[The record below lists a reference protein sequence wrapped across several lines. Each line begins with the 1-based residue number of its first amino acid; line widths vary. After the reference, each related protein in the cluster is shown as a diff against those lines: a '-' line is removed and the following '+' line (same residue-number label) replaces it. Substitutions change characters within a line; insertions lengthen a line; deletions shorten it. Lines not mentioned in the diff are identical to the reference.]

1 MTVAGKHLPA
11 PQSPAVRRAAPPLRK
26 ALTRLALV
34 LFVCLVTGGVWWAG
48 WTDGFDSQYYD
59 IWHTLAGARGQAG
72 HTVIVAVDDEALL
85 MYRDEPLVFWGP
97 HFARAL
103 EVIRAAGARST
114 VMDYLFTVSAES
126 WLRKIELG
134 ESETS
139 RTFDVPLREQFASG
153 RVFLTGAVATNKQG
167 RTELLLPIQD
177 YFFVL
182 PGGLADIALANLYT
196 DPDGAVRRFL
206 PALLQTPD
214 PPRLSVAALMAV
226 RALNLDP
233 AAPEWKI
240 GRARFANAPR
250 TYPIG
255 FIGPPGTVPRVSLAA
270 LLAPGAL
277 ENSRLRLLKDKIVI
291 IAGEHVGVQDIH
303 LTPYARGFL
312 GIRGKVMTGPE
323 VHANLIETMLTGRY
337 PRPLPAWL
345 PPLCF
350 ALAIFLSTAF
360 FFRLRLW
367 PGLLAGLGF
376 LIAAVLCGYVLF
388 RLDWVL
394 PVVGMQQGVV
404 LSYLG
409 VLATKLTGEEKERT
423 RLRGMFGQYVSD
435 EVVEKLL
442 ASGLRPD
449 LGGETLPVTVLF
461 ADIRNFTTISERLS
475 ASEVVEM
482 LNAYLERACEPIL
495 RAGGTVDK
503 FIGDS
508 IMAIFGSPVPH
519 PDHARR
525 AVRAALDMV
534 EAAGA
539 FKRDFM
545 EKQFGGRDLPDFRIG
560 VGLHTGPAVIGNIGS
575 QKRIEFTAIGDTVNV
590 ASRLEG
596 LTKVLG
602 WQIVASAETLTAA
615 GPGVVV
621 GGRQGAQ
628 VKGRLGEVQVVE
640 ILNLEHGEEAG
651 V

>member
-1 MTVAGKHLPA
+1 
-11 PQSPAVRRAAPPLRK
+11 
-26 ALTRLALV
+26 
-34 LFVCLVTGGVWWAG
+34 
-48 WTDGFDSQYYD
+48 
-59 IWHTLAGARGQAG
+59 
-72 HTVIVAVDDEALL
+72 
-85 MYRDEPLVFWGP
+85 
-97 HFARAL
+97 
-103 EVIRAAGARST
+103 
-114 VMDYLFTVSAES
+114 
-126 WLRKIELG
+126 
-134 ESETS
+134 
-139 RTFDVPLREQFASG
+139 
-153 RVFLTGAVATNKQG
+153 
-167 RTELLLPIQD
+167 
-177 YFFVL
+177 
-182 PGGLADIALANLYT
+182 
-196 DPDGAVRRFL
+196 
-206 PALLQTPD
+206 
-214 PPRLSVAALMAV
+214 VAALMAV
-226 RALNLDP
+226 HVLGLDP

-240 GRARFANAPR
+240 GRARFANAPQ

-255 FIGPPGTVPRVSLAA
+255 FIGPPGTIPRVSLAA
-270 LLAPGAL
+270 LLAPNAL
-277 ENSRLRLLKDKIVI
+277 QNPSLRLLKDKIVI

-312 GIRGKVMTGPE
+312 GNRGKVMTGPE
-323 VHANLIETMLTGRY
+323 VHANIIETMLTGRY

-350 ALAIFLSTAF
+350 ALAIVLSTAF

-367 PGLLAGLGF
+367 PGLLAGLG
-376 LIAAVLCGYVLF
+376 LLVAAALSGYILF

-495 RAGGTVDK
+495 KAGGTVDK

-525 AVRAALDMV
+525 ALRAALDVV
-534 EAAGA
+534 EAA
-539 FKRDFM
+539 RDFEKDFM
-545 EKQFGGRDLPDFRIG
+545 KKQFAGRGLPDFRIG

-575 QKRIEFTAIGDTVNV
+575 QKRIEFTAIGDTVNI

-596 LTKVLG
+596 LTKELG
-602 WQIVASAETLTAA
+602 WPIVASSETVDAA
-615 GPGVVV
+615 GPGVAV
-621 GGRQGAQ
+621 GGRRGAQ

-640 ILNLEHGEEAG
+640 ILNLEENEEAQS
-651 V
+651 